1 MNTPVNFEIAKL
13 LNEKGFEQNKF
24 NTPWYNE
31 LGSFNGRTDINKDG
45 KTFSEVYPNESS
57 FYGCAIKEE
66 HKKEFSIQSYS
77 APTIGEVVMWLYEKH
92 GIWISVWRYRD
103 YASACDDYISFKH
116 NYSGITTFKTP
127 TEAYSSAILYI
138 LNNLVCK

>member
-1 MNTPVNFEIAKL
+1 MNTIVDFDTAKL
-13 LNEKGFEQNKF
+13 LNVMGFYEP
-24 NTPWYNE
+24 TY
-31 LGSFNGRTDINKDG
+31 
-45 KTFSEVYPNESS
+45 
-57 FYGCAIKEE
+57 
-66 HKKEFSIQSYS
+66 QSYRTLVVGEDDPNWWKVGELNKRMYCKFGDHNDAYFGICS
-77 APTIGEVVMWLYEKH
+77 APTIAEVVMWLYEKH

>member
-1 MNTPVNFEIAKL
+1 MNTPVNIEILHFLKDKSNL
-13 LNEKGFEQNKF
+13 LNY
-24 NTPWYNE
+24 T
-31 LGSFNGRTDINKDG
+31 INKD
-45 KTFSEVYPNESS
+45 ESIS
-57 FYGCAIKEE
+57 FHNIPE
-66 HKKEFSIQSYS
+66 
-77 APTIGEVVMWLYEKH
+77 IGDIVMWIYEKH

-116 NYSGITTFKTP
+116 NYSGSTTFKTP

>member
-13 LNEKGFEQNKF
+13 LKEKGYTQFKAPLPSLIFEER
-24 NTPWYNE
+24 Y
-31 LGSFNGRTDINKDG
+31 R
-45 KTFSEVYPNESS
+45 
-57 FYGCAIKEE
+57 
-66 HKKEFSIQSYS
+66 
-77 APTIGEVVMWLYEKH
+77 PTIAEAVMWLYEKH

-103 YASACDDYISFKH
+103 YAADCNDDYSFKH
-116 NYSGITTFKTP
+116 NYSGSTTFKTP